1 VKFRVRY
8 TKAARADLRRLYS
21 FLLDID
27 LGLARRMRNA
37 IVHGMSVLE
46 DYPQACRKVT
56 RNIPFLH
63 ELVIPF
69 GSAGYVVL
77 FEIEDNHTVTILA
90 IRHQRENDYH

>member
-8 TKAARADLRRLYS
+8 TKAAKADLRRLYS

-37 IVHGMSVLE
+37 IVQGMSVLE
-46 DYPQACRKVT
+46 DFPQACRKVT
-56 RNIPFLH
+56 ESGPSLH
-63 ELVIPF
+63 ELIIPF
-69 GSAGYVVL
+69 GAAGYVVL

-90 IRHQRENDYH
+90 IRHQRESDYH